1 MFTIE
6 LALKHT
12 AVPLSVQKKS
22 QQEAESLYHS
32 LIETLK
38 AGNAVL
44 VQLDCDQQPHKHVSA
59 LASEIAAV
67 QMYEK
72 TSTATASGR
81 PPGFFALT
89 AEQNP
94 SDS

>member
-6 LALKHT
+6 LALKQT

-22 QQEAESLYHS
+22 QEDAESAYQS
-32 LIETLK
+32 IVETLK
-38 AGNAVL
+38 GGNTVL
-44 VQLDCDQQPHKHVSA
+44 IQLDCDQQPHKHVSA
-59 LASEIAAV
+59 LASEVAAV

-89 AEQNP
+89 AEQTP
-94 SDS
+94 SGS

>member
-22 QQEAESLYHS
+22 QEEAESLYQQVVDTLNKGES
-32 LIETLK
+32 VLI
-38 AGNAVL
+38 
-44 VQLDCDQQPHKHVSA
+44 QLTCDQQPHKHVSA
-59 LASEIAAV
+59 LASEVAAV
-67 QMYEK
+67 QIYEK

-89 AEQNP
+89 AEQ
-94 SDS
+94 SSSEG